1 MRKTR
6 MANVL
11 FLICVMAG
19 FLAGCHKQ
27 AAPVEVRELAQ
38 EEAVPKLTLTPGQK
52 EPQIV
57 GRWSTDG
64 LNVTYV
70 TFPGI
75 YQSLGD
81 GVFYS
86 YPDENYYGNGA
97 YYAYNCT
104 SDTITQIEVQMIEE
118 MTSAG
123 QVRFRWW
130 IQDNALRLH
139 NISDQQLKNDYT
151 LDAPLAYAAAIQGD
165 TTRVLLKRGG
175 GTEQV
180 SFYLMN
186 LDTKAVEPLSTGMEG
201 ALLDAVWNST
211 ATRVLLRADDRTFYL
226 GDGSQSISLQELTKI
241 EPPIVEAYWQGADN
255 PEQLICISQEN
266 DGKLSAWRYD
276 CSAQTAALLLEDYEE
291 YQGSS
296 HETTQYLL
304 LSEAYALR
312 CDPDGTTYLLD
323 LSQKSERVFSDF
335 FWKTGVFSEC
345 SRDTAS
351 YIAREEQGI
360 TSLGYLNCST
370 GTFRWF
376 HRVPHPDQAEL
387 FDPLR
392 LDDHVLGIAAQLPD
406 MPDAPRLLYV
416 YHFSE

>member
-1 MRKTR
+1 MKKTR
-6 MANVL
+6 ITKVL
-11 FLICVMAG
+11 LFICVTAG
-19 FLAGCHKQ
+19 VLAGCHKQ
-27 AAPVEVRELAQ
+27 AAPMVVEEIAQ
-38 EEAVPKLTLTPGQK
+38 EEAVPKLTPASGQK
-52 EPQIV
+52 EPQIA
-57 GRWSTDG
+57 GRWSAGG
-64 LNVTYV
+64 LNVTYLS
-70 TFPGI
+70 FPGI
-75 YQSLGD
+75 YHSLGN
-81 GVFYS
+81 GVFYC
-86 YPDENYYGNGA
+86 YPDENHYGNGT
-97 YYAYNCT
+97 YYAYNCI
-104 SDTITQIEVQMIEE
+104 SDRITQMEVQMIEE

-130 IQDNALRLH
+130 LQDDTLRLH

-151 LDAPLAYAAAIQGD
+151 LDAPLAYATAIQGD

-186 LDTKAVEPLSTGMEG
+186 LATKAVEPLPTGMEG

-226 GDGSQSISLQELTKI
+226 GDGDQSISLQELTKI
-241 EPPIVEAYWQGADN
+241 EPPIVKAYWQGADN
-255 PEQLICISQEN
+255 PEKLICISQEN
-266 DGKLSAWRYD
+266 NGKLSAWRYD
-276 CSAQTAALLLEDYEE
+276 CGAQTAALLLENYEE

-296 HETTQYLL
+296 HKTTQYLL

-335 FWKTGVFSEC
+335 SWKTGVFSGY
-345 SRDTAS
+345 SRDTAN
-351 YIAREEQGI
+351 YIAWEEQGI
-360 TSLGYLNCST
+360 TSFGYLNCST

-376 HRVPHPDQAEL
+376 HRVPHSDQVEM

-392 LDDHVLGIAAQLPD
+392 LSDHVFGIAAQSLD
-406 MPDAPRLLYV
+406 MPDEPRFLYI

>member
-1 MRKTR
+1 
-6 MANVL
+6 MAKVL
-11 FLICVMAG
+11 LLICVTAG
-19 FLAGCHKQ
+19 FLAGCHKPS
-27 AAPVEVRELAQ
+27 APMDVREITQ
-38 EEAVPKLTLTPGQK
+38 EEVVPKLTPSPGQK
-52 EPQIV
+52 EPQIA
-57 GRWSTDG
+57 GRWSADG
-64 LNVTYV
+64 LNVTYLS
-70 TFPGI
+70 FPGI
-75 YQSLGD
+75 YHSLGN
-81 GVFYS
+81 GVFYC
-86 YPDENYYGNGA
+86 YPDENHYGNGT

-104 SDTITQIEVQMIEE
+104 SDTMTQIEVQMIEE

-130 IQDNALRLH
+130 IQDDTLRLH

-175 GTEQV
+175 GTAQV

-186 LDTKAVEPLSTGMEG
+186 LDTKAVEPLPTGMKG
-201 ALLDAVWNST
+201 TVLDAVWNST
-211 ATRVLLRADDRTFYL
+211 VTRVLLRGDDRTFYL
-226 GDGSQSISLQELTKI
+226 GDGSQSISLQELTQI
-241 EPPIVEAYWQGADN
+241 EPPIVEAHWLGADN

-266 DGKLSAWRYD
+266 DGKLSAWLYD
-276 CSAQTAALLLEDYEE
+276 CSSQTATVLLEDYEE

-296 HETTQYLL
+296 NETVQSVL

-335 FWKTGVFSEC
+335 SWKTGVFSGC
-345 SRDTAS
+345 SRETAS

-360 TSLGYLNCST
+360 TSFGYLNCRT

-376 HRVPHPDQAEL
+376 HRVPQPDQVEL

-392 LDDHVLGIAAQLPD
+392 LGDHVFGIAAQLPD
-406 MPDAPRLLYV
+406 MPDEPRFLYI
-416 YHFSE
+416 YHFSEQAP